1 MKVAGIFFGRARG
14 ELAAANQNRSRK
26 HVEFGEGIPE
36 PHFSHSIFSF
46 YQLRQMLRTRQ
57 WKSLA
62 PAPRSSRHRFIAAH
76 AISMLMPRTAATQI
90 QALKIHLARTLSGGA
105 RGSRGETPPTP
116 GGDLNPPRRT
126 YLAAAMRQRQRVM
139 WSIAA
144 RS

>member
-90 QALKIHLARTLSGGA
+90 QALKIHLGRTFRRRTRRSRLETASTS
-105 RGSRGETPPTP
+105 SRGPI
-116 GGDLNPPRRT
+116 PPRRT
-126 YLAAAMRQRQRVM
+126 
-139 WSIAA
+139 
-144 RS
+144 